1 MAAADACTQMPLGH
15 SHARFPL
22 QPAAL
27 PLSYLPQLCVIHN
40 GISVFLCHSS
50 TRVVKLILAPCE
62 LLTIVLTNI
71 GRAFTA
77 AQRVS
82 AVIFI
87 VLTVAYSFTNIPI
100 LGVLSLISATL
111 IVVFSLKTG
120 GWVKVA
126 RSIGTGLMQ
135 VGLLTLILE
144 LVRIRVMFLGLAT
157 AYWITLAGILL
168 NVGLIIL
175 EGDDA

>member
-1 MAAADACTQMPLGH
+1 
-15 SHARFPL
+15 
-22 QPAAL
+22 
-27 PLSYLPQLCVIHN
+27 
-40 GISVFLCHSS
+40 
-50 TRVVKLILAPCE
+50 LA
-62 LLTIVLTNI
+62 NI